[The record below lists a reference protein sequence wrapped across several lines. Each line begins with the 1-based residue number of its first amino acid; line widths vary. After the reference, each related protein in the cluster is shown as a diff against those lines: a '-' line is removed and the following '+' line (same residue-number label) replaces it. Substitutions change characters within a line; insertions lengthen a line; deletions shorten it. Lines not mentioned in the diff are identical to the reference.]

1 MKYIYSNRDL
11 LQNPEKYNFSKF
23 EGIEFILSYFTSRQE
38 IIQKAKLRIKDNLSL
53 NDIIYN
59 FFEKEVFEDTNDIV
73 LENLFKKI
81 LCKQYQ
87 ENESNLKIDVF
98 LKKFEIKKKIYT
110 IYNSDF
116 SEKSNHYEN
125 LRNYLLLSFLCLKRY
140 DETNNLKY
148 LNTSLKLNDLLIS
161 QAEKISSQVDLTLLK
176 INLDNELKIIQK
188 ICLIKGIDT
197 Q

>member
-1 MKYIYSNRDL
+1 M
-11 LQNPEKYNFSKF
+11 
-23 EGIEFILSYFTSRQE
+23 
-38 IIQKAKLRIKDNLSL
+38 
-53 NDIIYN
+53 
-59 FFEKEVFEDTNDIV
+59 
-73 LENLFKKI
+73 
-81 LCKQYQ
+81 
-87 ENESNLKIDVF
+87 F